1 MAGMAMV
8 GGFAFAGHY
17 VGNMASARTLPAGEW
32 SMVSMPAPA
41 IIGKASLLSEPA
53 VIGVTRDAPMAEPII
68 LVSVKSD
75 ILIDHTV
82 LGRSDQLTRLIISP
96 PVWKIEKSW
105 RIGQDERRKALAAR
119 RARLVQHQCLARA
132 VYFEARSESE
142 LGQLAVAKVIL
153 NRVRNPLY
161 PNTICDVVY
170 QGADQPGCQF
180 SFACDGRPDKP
191 RPGRAWEQAKKVAG
205 RAMTGDS
212 NEQIISTATHFHADY
227 VRPKWS
233 DSMTRLIKIGRH
245 IFYSGT

>member
-1 MAGMAMV
+1 MV
-8 GGFAFAGHY
+8 GVFALAGHY
-17 VGNMASARTLPAGEW
+17 VGNVAAARTLPASEW
-32 SMVSMPAPA
+32 SMVSMPATA
-41 IIGKASLLSEPA
+41 IISKASLFSEPR
-53 VIGVTRDAPMAEPII
+53 GVAIAREAPAAEPII
-68 LVSVKSD
+68 LASVKSD
-75 ILIDHTV
+75 ILVDDTV
-82 LGRSDQLTRLIISP
+82 LSRGDRLTRLIISP

-105 RIGQDERRKALAAR
+105 RIGQDERRKALAER
-119 RARLVQHQCLARA
+119 RARLAQHLCLARA
-132 VYFEARSESE
+132 IYFEARSESE

-161 PNTICDVVY
+161 PTTICDVVY

-205 RAMTGDS
+205 RALAGDTD
-212 NEQIISTATHFHADY
+212 EQIISTATHFHADY